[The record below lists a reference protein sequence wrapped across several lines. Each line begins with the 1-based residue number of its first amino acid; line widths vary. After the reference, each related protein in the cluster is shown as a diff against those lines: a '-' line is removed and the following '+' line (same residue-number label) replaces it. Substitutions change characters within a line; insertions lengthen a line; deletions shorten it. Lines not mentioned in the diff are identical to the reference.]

1 MAHAHAHHHGGG
13 HAHGHGHAPATF
25 DRAFAIGIALNLAFV
40 AAELAAGVW
49 ADSMALIAD
58 AGHNASDVLALVLAW
73 LAAWAGR
80 RPARGRFTYGFG
92 RSSIVASLVNAVALL
107 VAVGVI
113 VAEAIQRL
121 QNPAPVATGTVM
133 AVAGAGI
140 LVNGVTALLFAR
152 GAKNDLNIRGAF
164 LHMAAD
170 AAVSAGVVVAALL
183 VRLTGAL
190 WLDPAAALAI
200 ALVITFGTWGM
211 LRESV
216 RLTLDAVP
224 EGVDEGAV
232 AAYLAGL
239 PGVCAVHD
247 MHIWPMSTASI
258 ALTAHLAVDTPGP
271 HDALL
276 ARIAHD
282 LAHDHAIVHS
292 TVQIETAGADC
303 SLAAGHR

>member
-1 MAHAHAHHHGGG
+1 MAHAHAHHHG
-13 HAHGHGHAPATF
+13 HSHGHTHGPANF
-25 DRAFAIGIALNLAFV
+25 DTAFAVGIALNLGFV
-40 AAELAAGVW
+40 AIEVGAGIAAG
-49 ADSMALIAD
+49 SMALVAD

-73 LAAWAGR
+73 AASWASR
-80 RPARGRFTYGFG
+80 RPPRGRFTYGFG

-113 VAEAIQRL
+113 VAEAVERL
-121 QNPAPVATGTVM
+121 QHPAPVATGVVA

-140 LVNGVTALLFAR
+140 LVNGVTAWLFAR
-152 GAKNDLNIRGAF
+152 GARGDINIRGAF
-164 LHMAAD
+164 LHMLAD
-170 AAVSAGVVVAALL
+170 AAVSAGVVAAALL
-183 VRLTGAL
+183 IGVTGWL
-190 WLDPAAALAI
+190 WLDPAAALTI
-200 ALVITFGTWGM
+200 AAVITYGTWGL

-224 EGVDEGAV
+224 AGIDAAKVT
-232 AAYLAGL
+232 AYLRGL

-258 ALTAHLAVDTPGP
+258 ALTVHLAVDVPGP

-282 LAHDHAIVHS
+282 LAHDHGIGHA
-292 TVQIETAGADC
+292 TVQVETADADC
-303 SLAAGHR
+303 KLAAGHRI

>member
-1 MAHAHAHHHGGG
+1 MAHAHAHD
-13 HAHGHGHAPATF
+13 HAHGHAHAPASF
-25 DRAFAIGIALNLAFV
+25 DRAFAIGIALNAGFV
-40 AAELAAGVW
+40 AFELAAGI
-49 ADSMALIAD
+49 AAGSMALVAD

-73 LAAWAGR
+73 AAAWASR
-80 RPARGRFTYGFG
+80 RPPRARFTYGFG

-113 VAEAIQRL
+113 VAEAVERL
-121 QNPAPVATGTVM
+121 ANPAPVATGTVM

-140 LVNGVTALLFAR
+140 LINGATAWLFAR
-152 GAKNDLNIRGAF
+152 GAQGDLNVRGAF

-170 AAVSAGVVVAALL
+170 AAVSAGVVLAALL
-183 VRLTGAL
+183 IGVTGWL
-190 WLDPAAALAI
+190 WLDPVTALLI
-200 ALVITFGTWGM
+200 AVVITLGTWGL

-224 EGVDEGAV
+224 DRIDEARV
-232 AAYLAGL
+232 AAYLREL
-239 PGVCAVHD
+239 PDVCAVHD

-258 ALTAHLAVDTPGP
+258 ALTAHLAVEGPGP

-282 LAHDHAIVHS
+282 LAHDHGIDHV
-292 TVQIETAGADC
+292 TVQVETLGADC
-303 SLAAGHR
+303 KLAAGHRF

>member
-1 MAHAHAHHHGGG
+1 MAHAHAHHHGA
-13 HAHGHGHAPATF
+13 AHGHHGHAPATF
-25 DRAFAIGIALNLAFV
+25 DRAFAIGIALNLGFV
-40 AAELAAGVW
+40 AVELVAGVW
-49 ADSMALIAD
+49 AGSMALIAD

-107 VAVGVI
+107 VAVGII

-121 QNPAPVATGTVM
+121 EDPAPVATGTVM
-133 AVAGAGI
+133 AVAAAGI

-152 GAKNDLNIRGAF
+152 GAKSDLNIRGAF

-183 VRLTGAL
+183 VRVTGAL
-190 WLDPAAALAI
+190 WLDPAAALVI
-200 ALVITFGTWGM
+200 AAVITIGTWGM

-224 EGVDEGAV
+224 EGVDERAV

-258 ALTAHLAVDTPGP
+258 ALTAHLAVDAPGP

-276 ARIAHD
+276 ATIAHD
-282 LAHDHAIVHS
+282 LAHDHAIVHT
-292 TVQIETAGADC
+292 TVQIETADADC
-303 SLAAGHR
+303 RLAAGHR

>member
-1 MAHAHAHHHGGG
+1 MAHSHAHHHD
-13 HAHGHGHAPATF
+13 HAHGHAHAPASF
-25 DRAFAIGIALNLAFV
+25 DRAFAAGIALNLAFV
-40 AAELAAGVW
+40 VIELAAGI
-49 ADSMALIAD
+49 ATGSIALVAD
-58 AGHNASDVLALVLAW
+58 AGHNASDVLALLLAW
-73 LAAWAGR
+73 IAAWASR
-80 RPARGRFTYGFG
+80 RPPRGRFTYGFR

-113 VAEAIQRL
+113 VAEAVERL
-121 QNPAPVATGTVM
+121 QHPAPVATGTVA
-133 AVAGAGI
+133 AVAAAGI
-140 LVNGVTALLFAR
+140 VVNGATAWLFAR
-152 GAKNDLNIRGAF
+152 GARSDLNVRGAY

-183 VRLTGAL
+183 IALTGWL
-190 WLDPAAALAI
+190 WLDPAAALLI
-200 ALVITFGTWGM
+200 AVVITYGTWGL

-224 EGVDEGAV
+224 DRIDEARV
-232 AAYLAGL
+232 AAYLQGL

-258 ALTAHLAVDTPGP
+258 ALTAHLAVEVEGP

-282 LAHDHAIVHS
+282 LAHDHGIGHV
-292 TVQIETAGADC
+292 TVQVETAGADC
-303 SLAAGHR
+303 KLAAGHRI